1 MLKPDLKHHYE
12 RQNEIDAHV
21 KEFLDRGGEIKVQKV
36 RKVSDIKAEFV
47 PKYKDISLDTAVEIC
62 MNLKKKGLN
71 NNTISQKM
79 ACSIREVNKLM
90 RLGGRRDNL

>member
-1 MLKPDLKHHYE
+1 MLKPNLKFHYE
-12 RQNEIDAHV
+12 RQDEIDAHV

-62 MNLKKKGLN
+62 MRLKKRGLN
-71 NNTISQKM
+71 NLTIAQKM
-79 ACSIREVNKLM
+79 ACSTREVNNLM
-90 RLGGRRDNL
+90 RLGGRKEKL

>member
-1 MLKPDLKHHYE
+1 MLKPNLKFHYE
-12 RQNEIDAHV
+12 KQSSIDKHV
-21 KEFLDRGGEIKVQKV
+21 QEFLDKGGEIKVQKV

-62 MNLKKKGLN
+62 MNLKNKGLN

-90 RLGGRRDNL
+90 RLGKGKDKL

>member
-1 MLKPDLKHHYE
+1 MLKPNLKNHYE
-12 RQNEIDAHV
+12 KQSSIEKHV
-21 KEFLDRGGEIKVQKV
+21 QEFLDRGGEIKVQKV

-62 MNLKKKGLN
+62 MNLKNKGLN

-90 RLGGRRDNL
+90 RLGKGKDKL

>member
-1 MLKPDLKHHYE
+1 MFKQDLKNHYE
-12 RQNEIDAHV
+12 RQDQIDKHV
-21 KEFLDRGGEIKVQKV
+21 QEFLDRGGEIKVQKV

-62 MNLKKKGLN
+62 MNLKHKGLN

-79 ACSIREVNKLM
+79 ACSIREVHKLM
-90 RLGGRRDNL
+90 RLGKVRDRL

>member
-1 MLKPDLKHHYE
+1 MLKPNLKFHYE

-21 KEFLDRGGEIKVQKV
+21 KEFLDRGGEIKVQRV

-47 PKYKDISLDTAVEIC
+47 PKYKDLRESEAVDIC
-62 MNLKKKGLN
+62 LKLKNRGFS
-71 NNTISQKM
+71 NTTIAKKM

-90 RLGGRRDNL
+90 RLGKGKDKL